1 MHDQKHK
8 QRNKHTC
15 DRYDDPRAWPSWRL
29 PEGTDRGLWEYV
41 HSDEIARTEFD
52 LFRDDPLCR
61 TDEAILMEWTPKSP
75 GRVLDLGCGAGRH
88 SLLLGANGFEVVAV
102 DLSQPLLREV
112 KRRTYDAG
120 LARRIAPLRAN
131 LRRLEC
137 LADASFDLAVC
148 LFSTLGMVRGADHR
162 AAVVRQVA
170 RLLKPD
176 GSLILHAHN
185 LWLNLRVPGGRRWL
199 LGQLGSALAGDPY
212 WGDRSACYRGVA
224 NVVVHLF
231 TWGELVGL
239 LRSAGLRVVRQLPLH
254 EATARPIPAP
264 WLFPNIRAG
273 GWILQARRS
282 NQN

>member
-1 MHDQKHK
+1 MSE
-8 QRNKHTC
+8 REPF
-15 DRYDDPRAWPSWRL
+15 DDPRAWPSWRL
-29 PEGTDRGLWEYV
+29 PEGTDRGLWDYV

-61 TDEAILMEWTPKSP
+61 ADEAILEDWTPTRS
-75 GRVLDLGCGAGRH
+75 GRALDLGCGAGRH
-88 SLLLGANGFEVVAV
+88 SLLLAERGFEVVAV
-102 DLSQPLLREV
+102 DLSRPLLSEV
-112 KRRTYDAG
+112 QRRAADAG
-120 LARRIAPLRAN
+120 LVGRVAPLRAN

-176 GSLILHAHN
+176 GSVILHVHN

-199 LGQLGSALAGDPY
+199 LGQLGPALTGDPHR
-212 WGDRSACYRGVA
+212 GDRAAWYRGVA
-224 NVVVHLF
+224 EVTVHLF

-239 LRSAGLRVVRQLPLH
+239 LRNAGLQVVRRRSLH
-254 EATARPIPAP
+254 EATAQPIAAP
-264 WLFPNIRAG
+264 WFLPNVRAG
-273 GWILQARRS
+273 GWILEAKRS
-282 NQN
+282 RSPL